1 MLGSSLRT
9 SGQGPHGNDHSGHR
23 MDRDND
29 QSFIRLHLMLDLR
42 AQAPSPPYTCLTV
55 QLTPDRGC
63 GPLCGSLFLGDF
75 VIMTSTAGEGNTKK
89 AA

>member
-1 MLGSSLRT
+1 MEMTTVVTGWT
-9 SGQGPHGNDHSGHR
+9 ET
-23 MDRDND
+23 MT
-29 QSFIRLHLMLDLR
+29 IRLHLMLDLR

-75 VIMTSTAGEGNTKK
+75 VIMTSTAGEGDTKK